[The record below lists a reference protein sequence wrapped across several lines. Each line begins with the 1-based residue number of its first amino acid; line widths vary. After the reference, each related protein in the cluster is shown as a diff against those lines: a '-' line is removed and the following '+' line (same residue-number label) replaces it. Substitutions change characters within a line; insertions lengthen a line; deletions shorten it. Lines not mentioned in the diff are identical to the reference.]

1 MLHGLIIQ
9 KLVDHTSVWYLRNC
23 VNYQ

>member
-9 KLVDHTSVWYLRNC
+9 KLVDHTSVWYSRNC
-23 VNYQ
+23 INYQ